1 MYGSGIQTLPDARK
15 PVLCMAAQC
24 CAFDNFDFCVVFS
37 VLIVQLSL
45 HHIILNAP
53 RTANGLLK
61 SLVSEGKAS
70 EAKSL
75 LHSLE
80 EFFEPL

>member
-1 MYGSGIQTLPDARK
+1 MPGSL
-15 PVLCMAAQC
+15 C
-24 CAFDNFDFCVVFS
+24 CAWQHNAVLLTILTFVVFS